1 MNVLFFSDIHSD
13 LGALRRLIDIEAD
26 YYFCAGDLVSWAR
39 GLDQVGEIL
48 KAKAGRMLLI
58 PGNHESE
65 TDISAFCDQYGFENM
80 HGRTRSIGGVQ
91 IAALGYSNPT
101 PFNTPGEYSEAQ
113 IEARL
118 AMLASPNPQILVC
131 HCPPK
136 GTPLDLGGGGRH
148 FGSTAVANFIDQV
161 SPRYFLCG
169 HIHEAEGVQ
178 VTLGSQFRTTGV
190 NVGKQ
195 GFLLDL
201 SSI

>member
-13 LGALRRLIDIEAD
+13 LRALRRLMDIEAD

-39 GLDQVGEIL
+39 GFDSVGEIL
-48 KAKAGRMLLI
+48 KSKAGRMLLI

-65 TDISAFCDQYGFENM
+65 TDISTFCDQHGFENM
-80 HGRTRSIGGVQ
+80 HGRTTTIGGIR

-118 AMLASPNPQILVC
+118 TALAPPNPQILVC

-136 GTPLDLGGGGRH
+136 DTPLDLGGGGRH
-148 FGSTAVANFIDQV
+148 FGSSAVASFIEKV

-169 HIHEAEGVQ
+169 HIHEAEGVHA
-178 VTLGSQFRTTGV
+178 TLGSQSMTTGV
-190 NVGKQ
+190 NLGKK